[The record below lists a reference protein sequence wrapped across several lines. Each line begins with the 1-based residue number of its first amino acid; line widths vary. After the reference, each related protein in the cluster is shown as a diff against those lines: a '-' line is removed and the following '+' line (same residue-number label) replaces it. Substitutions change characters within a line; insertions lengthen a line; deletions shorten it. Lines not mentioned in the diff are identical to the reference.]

1 MLISYPF
8 LPARG
13 VDTTDDEYEKTI
25 LDMEM
30 LNAGVY
36 PSSREREWHGGIHV
50 QAPNMIEPV
59 RAIADGTIVAY
70 RLNSELTKEREED
83 EEGRIDNSFVLIKHE
98 TQSDSL
104 QDANGAEQPVEV
116 AFYSLYMHLMNTGEM
131 RKRGIDAKAIHASIT
146 ASGNTVKPGN
156 GAKIYRKDIIGYPG
170 ESYSMAGMIHFE
182 IFTTDDALSKFFVD
196 SKNASEIG
204 TKGTWGDSY
213 FVVKAGSPV
222 RADHLSADKGKIG
235 GHRFPTGTPGNV
247 DSARNLF
254 VRIAY
259 RKGVKYTTTWID
271 EGQDKAPTLLTSE
284 EGVPDDGYEYA
295 MYNIAT
301 ALYKSCPSA
310 GMELLRMGKMI
321 GPDKDKLSVADTH
334 NWQLVT
340 YASGQRGYIDLADP
354 AVVAHVLSDA
364 DFPHWLGWQKHAGG
378 LFGTRGQCEMH
389 DLLDVLKVPHEGE
402 DSDTARQ
409 QLRDYFNDGEH
420 RHVREWARRLVCRYP
435 SEWDKANNAR
445 CGKLKE
451 KDGLAPG
458 KDGPYFGNDG
468 EYEKHMQFVE
478 SLQWWGDA
486 GLGDSNVW
494 HFHPFG
500 FIRQFRKCGWF
511 AEHELAQCIPR
522 VNRHLTHT
530 EFREQSVATWS
541 VACGR
546 AKTWALPF
554 NRMARKYGIS
564 TTGQRALHFL
574 AQSIEESGYFRLV
587 KEGGG
592 ENKTYNPYYGRGLI
606 QLTFPQTYKLY
617 GSFRAFPKTEIGAAR
632 YHEAGWNPD
641 VLLVLNDSH
650 FDANN
655 AADSAG
661 FYWTCPIITAVH
673 KNGLQLSDDGCATDK
688 IIGVS
693 RLVNGNVPIENI
705 NGLDIRLQLGVWLKY
720 VLLLDIPT
728 SSEEPIQFVWRR
740 SSQLEPVLDSQG
752 HPQVDAHGHPKK
764 KFYPTTHTLG
774 VLLKWQR
781 P

>member
-13 VDTTDDEYEKTI
+13 VDATDDEYEKTI

-116 AFYSLYMHLMNTGEM
+116 VFYSLYMHLMNTGEV

-146 ASGNTVKPGN
+146 ASGNAVKPGN

-170 ESYSMAGMIHFE
+170 ESYSTAGMIHFE

-222 RADHLSADKGKIG
+222 RADHPSADKGKIG

-321 GPDKDKLSVADTH
+321 GPDKDKLSAADTH

-340 YASGQRGYIDLADP
+340 YASGQRGYIDLADS
-354 AVVAHVLSDA
+354 AVIAHVLSDA
-364 DFPHWLGWQKHAGG
+364 DFPYWLGWQKHADG
-378 LFGTRGQCEMH
+378 LFGSSGQCEMH
-389 DLLDVLKVPHEGE
+389 DLLDVLKVSRESE

-409 QLRDYFNDGEH
+409 QLRDYFNDGKH

-451 KDGLAPG
+451 KDGLAPS

-500 FIRQFRKCGWF
+500 FIRQFRKCGWLSADEIGRSF
-511 AEHELAQCIPR
+511 PPTALRPVSVRPARWVSEPVRIPTR
-522 VNRHLTHT
+522 SRLDAMAPALNRAMH
-530 EFREQSVATWS
+530 
-541 VACGR
+541 
-546 AKTWALPF
+546 
-554 NRMARKYGIS
+554 KYGIS
-564 TTGQRALHFL
+564 TRLRATAFLGNAMVETRWFAALEEDGSGQRYYPWKGRGFIHLTWPDNYIKYWRFRGRSIADSLTKALHDAAAASDRERDNAAL
-574 AQSIEESGYFRLV
+574 ARVESRVPVTVQDWRNEMSDTG
-587 KEGGG
+587 
-592 ENKTYNPYYGRGLI
+592 
-606 QLTFPQTYKLY
+606 
-617 GSFRAFPKTEIGAAR
+617 
-632 YHEAGWNPD
+632 
-641 VLLVLNDSH
+641 
-650 FDANN
+650 FD

-661 FYWTCPIITAVH
+661 AYWLWSGAASLADAHPVFFRMTELVDGKQKSYYRCESFGQVAATVNLGSPNNRLSGV
-673 KNGLQLSDDGCATDK
+673 NGLVARYQACASILRFVGDRIPFPRVDGSLHDT
-688 IIGVS
+688 
-693 RLVNGNVPIENI
+693 PE
-705 NGLDIRLQLGVWLKY
+705 W
-720 VLLLDIPT
+720 
-728 SSEEPIQFVWRR
+728 
-740 SSQLEPVLDSQG
+740 
-752 HPQVDAHGHPKK
+752 
-764 KFYPTTHTLG
+764 
-774 VLLKWQR
+774 
-781 P
+781 

>member
-25 LDMEM
+25 LDMEI

-131 RKRGIDAKAIHASIT
+131 RKRGIDAKAMHASIT

-222 RADHLSADKGKIG
+222 RADHPSADKGKIG

-259 RKGVKYTTTWID
+259 RNGVKYTTTWID

-500 FIRQFRKCGWF
+500 FIRQFRKCGWLSSN
-511 AEHELAQCIPR
+511 ELAQCFPR
-522 VNRHLTHT
+522 TQLYLEGVG
-530 EFREQSVATWS
+530 FRTDTTPWKT
-541 VACGR
+541 
-546 AKTWALPF
+546 AKAAADRWHVPLNEA
-554 NRMARKYGIS
+554 ARRYGIS
-564 TTGQRALHFL
+564 RSRQRLLHFL
-574 AQSIEESGYFRLV
+574 SQVIPETGNLRLV
-587 KEGGG
+587 REIDG
-592 ENKTYNPYYGRGLI
+592 ELQKYSPYYGRGLI
-606 QLTFPQTYKLY
+606 QLTHLENYKRY
-617 GSFRAFPKTEIGAAR
+617 GDFRDFSQESISSVFR
-632 YHEAGWNPD
+632 DLGWDPD
-641 VLLVLNDSH
+641 INIAKDNLGNCNR
-650 FDANN
+650 ANCV
-655 AADSAG
+655 DSAC
-661 FYWTCPIITAVH
+661 FYVFWRNNMLRHLDGGVAQEDAVRAS
-673 KNGLQLSDDGCATDK
+673 KD
-688 IIGVS
+688 
-693 RLVNGNVPIENI
+693 VNGYVDIQNL
-705 NGLDIRLQLGVWLKY
+705 NGLDRRLQTVIFLRKMLQD
-720 VLLLDIPT
+720 DIFSGPT
-728 SSEEPIQFVWRR
+728 FHLIFRWRR
-740 SSQLEPVLDSQG
+740 NSKREMLVTAAGAPVIDSGSHKQKIG
-752 HPQVDAHGHPKK
+752 FVVGLHVVDVSLTA
-764 KFYPTTHTLG
+764 
-774 VLLKWQR
+774 QR